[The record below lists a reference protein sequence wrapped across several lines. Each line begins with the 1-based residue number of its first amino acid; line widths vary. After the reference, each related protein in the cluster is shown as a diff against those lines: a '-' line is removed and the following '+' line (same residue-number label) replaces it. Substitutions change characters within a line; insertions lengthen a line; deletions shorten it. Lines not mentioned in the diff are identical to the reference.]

1 MTTNKKKII
10 EQALDART
18 LEEATAVQEL
28 IASAIGGRHQRP
40 LGDTWNN
47 QGILTGSGAS
57 YDHKALEVVTN
68 MQDAVLELA
77 AIRAHGS
84 KEDTPYKNPHDAATS
99 LFAGR
104 GQEIEG
110 RVGNGNDRP
119 GRGRVRQEEGH
130 LGDARPRM
138 RDGRH
143 RRSSRH
149 IPCRNKE
156 QRRHR
161 LAAGYLRAR
170 RCHYLQER

>member
-28 IASAIGGRHQRP
+28 IASAIGARHQRP

-77 AIRAHGS
+77 AIPRARLQGGH
-84 KEDTPYKNPHDAATS
+84 S
-99 LFAGR
+99 L
-104 GQEIEG
+104 QEPPRCRNIPLRRPRQEVEVG
-110 RVGNGNDRP
+110 VGNGNDRQ
-119 GRGRVRQEEGH
+119 GRGRVRQEKGH

-138 RDGRH
+138 RNRPH
-143 RRSSRH
+143 RRSLRH

-161 LAAGYLRAR
+161 LAAGHLRAR